1 MLEVFTFR
9 DRSLL
14 SAMAHDLCL
23 DARAEVR
30 IEGGRVAVRCRVD
43 GLRVRGKVVRGAVEA
58 LPARDREQVEA
69 TLRRDVL
76 RAERNPEIVFEGE
89 LSEQTARGCLR
100 LNGRSLPLELS
111 FVATGGRARGEVE
124 LIPSRWGVAPYSAML
139 GALKLQDR
147 VVVRFDVP
155 TG

>member
-1 MLEVFTFR
+1 MLEVLTFR

-14 SAMAHDLCL
+14 SALAHDLCF
-23 DARAEVR
+23 DAQAEVR
-30 IEGGRVAVRCRVD
+30 IEGARVAVRCRVD
-43 GLRVRGKVVRGAVEA
+43 GLRVRGKVVRGTVEA
-58 LPARDREQVEA
+58 LPARDREQIEA

-89 LSEQTARGCLR
+89 LSAQGASGSLR

-111 FVATGGRARGEVE
+111 FVATLGRARGEVE
-124 LIPSRWGVAPYSAML
+124 LMPSRWGVAPYSAML

-147 VVVRFDVP
+147 VVVRFDLPV
-155 TG
+155 G